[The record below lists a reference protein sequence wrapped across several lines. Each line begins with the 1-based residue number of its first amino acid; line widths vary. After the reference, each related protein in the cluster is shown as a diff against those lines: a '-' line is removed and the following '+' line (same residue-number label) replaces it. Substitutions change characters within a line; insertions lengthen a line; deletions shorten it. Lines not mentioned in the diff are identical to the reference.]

1 MTAAYSCALNEALQ
15 TPTFPEDVQTYSLVS
30 SLWTASFAIGS
41 FLGTSLAGP
50 LFDNIGWDWSC
61 TVVQG
66 LIPMVLAFSVTAAY
80 VVRQRNQKEEI
91 KRKNS
96 KSQRHVSNLQVHA
109 QPCLTLAR
117 ATMNISQQEIENK

>member
-50 LFDNIGWDWSC
+50 LFDNIGWAWSC

-66 LIPMVLAFSVTAAY
+66 LIAIVLAFSVAATR
-80 VVRQRNQKEEI
+80 VVRRRKQKEEV
-91 KRKNS
+91 KS
-96 KSQRHVSNLQVHA
+96 KLQRRVSILPVHN
-109 QPCLTLAR
+109 QSCLTLAK
-117 ATMNISQQEIENK
+117 TTLNISQQIVDKK

>member
-1 MTAAYSCALNEALQ
+1 MLLGFGAGSVLTAAYSCALNEALQ

-30 SLWTASFAIGS
+30 SLWTAAFAIGS

-91 KRKNS
+91 TKT
-96 KSQRHVSNLQVHA
+96 
-109 QPCLTLAR
+109 C
-117 ATMNISQQEIENK
+117 E